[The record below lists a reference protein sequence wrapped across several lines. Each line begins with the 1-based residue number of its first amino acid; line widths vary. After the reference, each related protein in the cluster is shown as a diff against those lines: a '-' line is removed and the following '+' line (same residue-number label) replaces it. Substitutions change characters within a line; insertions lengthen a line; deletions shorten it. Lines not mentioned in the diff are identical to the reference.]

1 MGFLPRA
8 LDPDLAG
15 IMKAAQPF
23 EWERIPFYLGGLGF
37 SNKQELFFLK
47 VVLQGLRPQNPKNR
61 SMDVNV
67 NCHPVQIR
75 GESVDEFICQAQDR
89 TRNAH
94 SKSLAAAWNV
104 CKELLQADQ
113 VAFESDRISTPVCKV
128 LIVFVVAWIDHSQ
141 SVGCFFGGGI

>member
-1 MGFLPRA
+1 MA
-8 LDPDLAG
+8 
-15 IMKAAQPF
+15 
-23 EWERIPFYLGGLGF
+23 
-37 SNKQELFFLK
+37 
-47 VVLQGLRPQNPKNR
+47 
-61 SMDVNV
+61 VNA

-104 CKELLQADQ
+104 WKELLQADQ

-128 LIVFVVAWIDHSQ
+128 LIVFVVA
-141 SVGCFFGGGI
+141 